1 MRAGVLV
8 AFAGFGLA
16 LVAHVRDLPAVSAVV
31 VAREAQAPPNVD
43 FARDVQPIFRQHCV
57 ECHGPA
63 QQMRGLRLD
72 RRRDAM
78 PNRVGANGSRI
89 VPGNS
94 SASPVYRRLTG
105 EGGVARMP
113 PETPLSAAQISIIKT
128 WIDQG
133 ADWPD
138 ALSGDVVSSP
148 PDPAVVR
155 MMHALRDGDRRQFA
169 GTLRQ
174 AAASVNAKGQGG
186 WTPLMY
192 AALYGDADAV
202 RLLLAARANPDTAN
216 ESGGTALMY
225 ALDDVEKTRV
235 LLDAGA
241 DPNARSGEGRTA
253 LLIAAGRTGSYPV
266 VKLLLEKGAS
276 ASARLSDGRG
286 VLPIAIA
293 ARDASLLQLLLDH
306 GAPKSPIPLGLALAS
321 DCNGCFDLLLK
332 LAQPGDLTGALGAA
346 ARIGD
351 LPRIRILLD
360 RGAQPGPNVLQGVAL
375 STTQFPLDVIQQLI
389 ARGADINA
397 KTSTGPI
404 IDFARRHG
412 NVTLV
417 EALRGAG
424 AKDDSVVGPLP
435 KPVPASSVR
444 SALERSLPALQRA
457 DVAFIERAGCVSC
470 HNNSLTAMTVAAAR
484 ATSVRVDESIA
495 RAQLQRIAAYM
506 DENRERALENAG
518 IPGGI
523 DTVSYILLG
532 MAADNYPSDPITD
545 AWARYVKNN
554 QSPDGRFQCLAAR
567 PPVESSDFQVT
578 AASIR
583 SLRTYAPKSQ
593 RAEYDAAVA
602 RAVRWLE
609 HAQPM
614 TTEDHAFGVLG
625 LIWGGA
631 RDAAIVKA
639 ARGLLALQRP
649 DGGWAQLSALPS
661 DAYATGQAL
670 VALRDSR
677 LVKVGDA
684 AYQRGVRYLL
694 NSQLADGSWHV
705 RTRAPAIQP
714 YFDSDF
720 PHGPDQFISAAATN
734 WAAMALIGVVR

>member
-1 MRAGVLV
+1 MRAYLLV

-16 LVAHVRDLPAVSAVV
+16 VVAHVHHWSAVSGVV
-31 VAREAQAPPNVD
+31 FARDAQAPQQVD

-57 ECHGPA
+57 ECHGPS

-94 SASPVYRRLTG
+94 SASPVYRRVTG
-105 EGGVARMP
+105 EGGVAQMP
-113 PETPLSAAQISIIKT
+113 PQSPLSPEQITIIKT

-155 MMHALRDGDRRQFA
+155 MMHALRDGDRPQFA
-169 GTLRQ
+169 RTLRE
-174 AAASVNAKGQGG
+174 APASVNAKGHGG

-192 AALYGDADAV
+192 AALYGDAEAV
-202 RLLLAARANPDTAN
+202 RLLLATGANPNTAN

-225 ALDDVEKTRV
+225 ALDNAEQTRL

-253 LLIAAGRTGSYPV
+253 LLIAVGRTGSYPIV
-266 VKLLLEKGAS
+266 TLLLEKGAS

-286 VLPIAIA
+286 VLPLAIA

-306 GAPKSPIPLGLALAS
+306 GAPKSPIPLGLALDSNCGA
-321 DCNGCFDLLLK
+321 CFDLLLP
-332 LAQPGDLTGALGAA
+332 LAQPDDLAGALSAA
-346 ARIGD
+346 VRMGD
-351 LPRIRILLD
+351 LPRIRMMLD
-360 RGAQPGPNVLQGVAL
+360 RGAQPRPNVLQSAAL
-375 STTQFPLDVIQQLI
+375 SKTEIPLDVIQQLI
-389 ARGADINA
+389 AHGGDINA

-404 IDFARRHG
+404 IDFANRHG
-412 NVTLV
+412 NATLV
-417 EALRGAG
+417 GALRRAG
-424 AKDDSVVGPLP
+424 ARDSAMAPLP
-435 KPVPASSVR
+435 KAMPASSVR
-444 SALERSLPALQRA
+444 SALERTVPPLQRA
-457 DVAFIERAGCVSC
+457 DVAFIEKAGCVSC
-470 HNNSLTAMTVAAAR
+470 HNNSLTAMTIAAAR

-495 RAQLQRIAAYM
+495 RAQLRRIAAYL

-532 MAADNYPSDPITD
+532 MAAENYPSDSITD
-545 AWARYVKNN
+545 AWARYVKDQ
-554 QSPDGRFQCLAAR
+554 QSPDGRFQCQATR
-567 PPVESSDFQVT
+567 PPLESSDFQVT

-593 RAEYDAAVA
+593 RARYDAAVA
-602 RAVRWLE
+602 RAMRWLE
-609 HAQPM
+609 ESAPL

-625 LIWGGA
+625 LIWGGGS
-631 RDAAIVKA
+631 DASIAKA
-639 ARGLLALQRP
+639 ARALLALQRP
-649 DGGWAQLSALPS
+649 DGGWAQLSALQS

-677 LVKVGDA
+677 LVKVGDVS
-684 AYQRGVRYLL
+684 YQRGIRYLL
-694 NSQLADGSWHV
+694 NSQLADGSWYV

-734 WAAMALIGVVR
+734 WAAMALIGVVQ